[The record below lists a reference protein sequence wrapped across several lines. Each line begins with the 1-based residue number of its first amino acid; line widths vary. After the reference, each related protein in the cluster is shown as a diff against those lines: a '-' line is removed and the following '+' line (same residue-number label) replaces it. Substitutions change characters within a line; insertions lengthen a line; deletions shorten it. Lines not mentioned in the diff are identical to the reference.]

1 MSYVVIS
8 LNAVKHP
15 GRQVLFDPVVDGLLK
30 SIAASSGD
38 RAHCPS
44 AILRSPEAVAGL
56 GRVPRPASGLRN
68 PLPVCTQ
75 GKNEHGDA

>member
-1 MSYVVIS
+1 MLYVVIS
-8 LNAVKHP
+8 LNAVNHP
-15 GRQVLFDPVVDGLLK
+15 GRQVLFDPMGGLGAPLLLLQT
-30 SIAASSGD
+30 GQN
-38 RAHCPS
+38 CPS

-75 GKNEHGDA
+75 GKNEHGDP